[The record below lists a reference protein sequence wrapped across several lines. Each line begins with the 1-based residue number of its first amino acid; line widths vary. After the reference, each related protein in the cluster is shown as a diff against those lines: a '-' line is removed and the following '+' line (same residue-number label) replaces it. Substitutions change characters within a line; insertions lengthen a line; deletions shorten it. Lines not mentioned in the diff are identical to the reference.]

1 MSRRRAPGAS
11 VRLGDRAGGG
21 GAGPGAR
28 VGRRIAFAAVL
39 VAAVLVVALLAWPR
53 GDAGDP
59 GARTVE
65 VVFDSARGV
74 SPGSAVKVAGAR
86 VGQVTAVVLTDR
98 HRALVTLEIDRAIG
112 PLRRDARCSI
122 RPEGL
127 IGERFVAC
135 EPGRRA
141 AGLLAEG
148 PAGRQRV
155 PVTAT
160 SRVLDLADLLNLWS
174 LPTGER
180 ARVLLNQLG
189 LGLAARGDDLRAIVE
204 RAHPTLRETRRLLA
218 VVDGQRADLRRTVE
232 RTSRVAATL
241 ADRRAD
247 LGRLTRDGA
256 LLATRVGRHDDD
268 LRASL
273 RRLPALLTEARP
285 ALSELDALGAQAEP
299 LLAAAERS
307 APGITRLA
315 AGAGPVVRRAER
327 TLDEVAPSLRRTT
340 TAVRRLAPLLP
351 AVASTLGEAEPAIRE
366 SDRALTALRDAGFF
380 EGFWSFLYY
389 AASALS
395 RYDANGHL
403 FGGLI
408 MLNRCSVVAS
418 APTEG
423 CSAWLRDE
431 AAAKR
436 GDLKARRAVGGPAP
450 AVPGGG
456 R

>member
-1 MSRRRAPGAS
+1 MSRRRAPGES
-11 VRLGDRAGGG
+11 VRLDDRAA
-21 GAGPGAR
+21 GAGPGAP
-28 VGRRIAFAAVL
+28 VGRRVGFAAVL
-39 VAAVLVVALLAWPR
+39 LAAVLGVALLAWPR
-53 GDAGDP
+53 GGGGDP

-86 VGQVTAVVLTDR
+86 VGRVTAVELTER
-98 HRALVTLEIDRAIG
+98 HRALLTLEIDPAIG
-112 PLRRDARCSI
+112 PLRRDATCGI

-141 AGLLAEG
+141 AGLLREG
-148 PAGRQRV
+148 PSGRPRV
-155 PVTAT
+155 LVTAT

-180 ARVLLNQLG
+180 ARVLLNQMG
-189 LGLAARGDDLRAIVE
+189 LGLAARGGDLRAIVE

-241 ADRRAD
+241 ADRRTD

-256 LLATRVGRHDDD
+256 LLAARVGRHDDD

-273 RRLPALLTEARP
+273 RRLPALLTETRP
-285 ALSELDALGAQAEP
+285 ALRELDALGAQAEP
-299 LLAAAERS
+299 VLTAAERS

-315 AGAGPVVRRAER
+315 TGAGPVVRRAER
-327 TLDEVAPSLRRTT
+327 TLDEVVPSLRRTT
-340 TAVRRLAPLLP
+340 VAVRRLAPLLP
-351 AVASTLGEAEPAIRE
+351 AAATTLAQAEPAIRE
-366 SDRALTALRDAGFF
+366 SDRALTAMRDAGFF

-408 MLNRCSVVAS
+408 MLNRCSVVTAV
-418 APTEG
+418 PTEG

-436 GDLKARRAVGGPAP
+436 GIPAARRAVGGPARSRT
-450 AVPGGG
+450 AGGG